1 MQHGAD
7 DYQILNLETR
17 VAVFIRLVPFVL
29 DWRTAAQAVHDLGAF
44 TAGDSFLS
52 IVRRMN
58 GSEVDLAAKRKRP
71 PLFCWSWPAQ
81 PERCSVPE
89 VVAWGR

>member
-7 DYQILNLETR
+7 HWILNLEIL
-17 VAVFIRLVPFVL
+17 VAVFIFLAPLVS
-29 DWRTAAQAVHDLGAF
+29 DWKTTAQALHELGAF

-71 PLFCWSWPAQ
+71 PLFC
-81 PERCSVPE
+81 
-89 VVAWGR
+89 